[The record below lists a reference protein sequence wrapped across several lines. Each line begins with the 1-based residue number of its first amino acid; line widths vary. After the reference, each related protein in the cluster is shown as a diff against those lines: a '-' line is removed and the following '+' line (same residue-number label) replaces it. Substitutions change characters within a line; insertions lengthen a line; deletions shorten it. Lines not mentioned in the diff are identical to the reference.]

1 MSLYFNW
8 SCDFQRFT
16 KSKKLS
22 KFQVRTT
29 TLFISNKILSTS
41 LFNLQG
47 TICCFQ
53 AFSELFEVLNCFST
67 AYLLYQTVFHLSRT
81 FSKLFSKFLKQIFQN
96 SNFLTAVSFE
106 TAYLLYQTEIRLSR
120 TFFILFKPLFS
131 STTAPLSDSFNRIPQ
146 HSPSCQQKFSGF
158 FIFLKTCRFLFP
170 LL

>member
-53 AFSELFEVLNCFST
+53 AFFRN
-67 AYLLYQTVFHLSRT
+67 
-81 FSKLFSKFLKQIFQN
+81 FSKFRTAFQQLIYYIRLFFICQELFQN
-96 SNFLTAVSFE
+96 FFRSFWSRSFKIQTFWPPSLSKQLIYYIKPKSVCQELFSFFSNRFSARPPCLSATALIE
-106 TAYLLYQTEIRLSR
+106 YQIPDQMSS
-120 TFFILFKPLFS
+120 TFFKLL
-131 STTAPLSDSFNRIPQ
+131 R
-146 HSPSCQQKFSGF
+146 F
-158 FIFLKTCRFLFP
+158 F
-170 LL
+170 